1 MLNKKRGLGEKP
13 ITAYEILK
21 DMENFTNILKQ
32 FTVKQRII
40 VLVLLLLFTS
50 VTSIVTTYLSSDYNS
65 CNDIVKENRELLQD
79 YILISQM
86 IREQQMP
93 RTESSDLRMTQI
105 LLDSA
110 SVDESR
116 VISRS
121 APKDP
126 ILDSILNISDSHI
139 KK

>member
-1 MLNKKRGLGEKP
+1 
-13 ITAYEILK
+13 
-21 DMENFTNILKQ
+21 MENFTNILKQ
-32 FTVKQRII
+32 FTIGQRIF
-40 VLVLLLLFTS
+40 VLVLLLFFTS
-50 VTSIVTTYLSSDYNS
+50 ITSILTTYFASDYNS
-65 CNDIVKENRELLQD
+65 CNNIVKENRELLQD

>member
-1 MLNKKRGLGEKP
+1 MEEKP
-13 ITAYEILK
+13 ILAYEILK

>member
-1 MLNKKRGLGEKP
+1 MGSRHVLLERSNEVF
-13 ITAYEILK
+13 II
-21 DMENFTNILKQ
+21 MENFTNILKQ
-32 FTVKQRII
+32 FTIGQRIF
-40 VLVLLLLFTS
+40 VLVLLLFFTS
-50 VTSIVTTYLSSDYNS
+50 ITSILTTYFASDYNS
-65 CNDIVKENRELLQD
+65 CNNIVKENRELLQD

>member
-1 MLNKKRGLGEKP
+1 MGSRHVLLERLNEVF
-13 ITAYEILK
+13 II
-21 DMENFTNILKQ
+21 MENFTNILKQ
-32 FTVKQRII
+32 FTMGQRIF
-40 VLVLLLLFTS
+40 VLVLLLFFTS
-50 VTSIVTTYLSSDYNS
+50 ITSILTTYFASDYNS
-65 CNDIVKENRELLQD
+65 CNNIVKENRELLQD

>member
-1 MLNKKRGLGEKP
+1 
-13 ITAYEILK
+13 
-21 DMENFTNILKQ
+21 MENFTNILKQ
-32 FTVKQRII
+32 FTMKQRIF

-93 RTESSDLRMTQI
+93 RTESSNMQMTQI
-105 LLDSA
+105 LVDSA

-126 ILDSILNISDSHI
+126 ILDSILHISDKHI
-139 KK
+139 KR